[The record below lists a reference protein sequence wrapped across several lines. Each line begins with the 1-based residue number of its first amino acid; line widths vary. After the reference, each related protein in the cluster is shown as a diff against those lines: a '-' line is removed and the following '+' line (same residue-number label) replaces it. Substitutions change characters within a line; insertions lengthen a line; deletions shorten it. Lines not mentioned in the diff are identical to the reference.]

1 MATNEQQAPGNPP
14 DSYLQVA
21 VNQVRSIPLP
31 DGDSGEG
38 LALVSDRGEVQAIRH
53 AAPGSQ
59 KAVIWVC
66 GARGGFGGP
75 GPGLYAQLAQQFT
88 QQGITSLR
96 LDYRL
101 PNVLPECALDLLA
114 GVACLEDSGHDPV
127 VIVGHSFGG
136 AVVIAA
142 GAVSRHVAGVVSL
155 SPQTYGANMAGLLSP
170 RPLLIVHGKAD
181 TRLPYSLRHANPPV
195 GPGTQAVSPVRW
207 GRTPPG
213 RVPGRTGRPP
223 DRLDTGNPQRKAN
236 RKVTHHQQ
244 TRRSRAGGNL
254 DPAVN

>member
-21 VNQVRSIPLP
+21 VHEVRPIPLP

-38 LALVSDRGEVQAIRH
+38 LALVTDRGEVQAIRH
-53 AAPGSQ
+53 AAPDSRQ
-59 KAVIWVC
+59 AVIWVC

-181 TRLPYSLRHANPPV
+181 TRLPYSCAMQIHQWANEPKQLV
-195 GPGTQAVSPVRW
+195 LYDGAEH
-207 GRTPPG
+207 
-213 RVPGRTGRPP
+213 
-223 DRLDTGNPQRKAN
+223 RLEECREELAALLTDWI
-236 RKVTHHQQ
+236 
-244 TRRSRAGGNL
+244 
-254 DPAVN
+254 PATLNGKPIGK